1 MKASQYREM
10 AISELQG
17 RLQELQ
23 RQLFDLR
30 VQAATEKLANVK
42 AIRNSRREIARV
54 KTILAEKT
62 RVTI

>member
-10 AISELQG
+10 AVSELQG

-42 AIRNSRREIARV
+42 AIKNTRREIARIR
-54 KTILAEKT
+54 TILAEKT
-62 RVTI
+62 TVTI